1 MSSNPDGNVIH
12 VEFQQPAAQQVAAA
26 KQARN
31 QWPKISKHS
40 KKNGELVVTHP
51 FLANDNELDKTVVRH
66 LILDEP
72 FCTPHGAQ
80 GQAWADTAARLNKEV
95 NFATGACIFFPPI
108 TGPMLKTRFEAYM
121 KFAKEIKADVPFN
134 SGCDDEEEPG
144 EVQHS
149 IEEMHERYTSFMA
162 AKDDDKK
169 ATMASKKGEKIAAEM
184 IRHASLGMKP
194 TEEELE
200 VLPANMRGYDMKKK
214 KVSLSGSGGSSGN
227 SMRPSEATADS
238 IASLQDQL
246 VSRNQV
252 SAMKEENK
260 KRKFEIFQQKIDLE
274 NKRLEAEIDR
284 ENKRQEA
291 DKERREQESKN
302 NDAMRTLLL
311 AMASNFGQ
319 NISNMINK

>member
-1 MSSNPDGNVIH
+1 
-12 VEFQQPAAQQVAAA
+12 
-26 KQARN
+26 
-31 QWPKISKHS
+31 
-40 KKNGELVVTHP
+40 
-51 FLANDNELDKTVVRH
+51 
-66 LILDEP
+66 
-72 FCTPHGAQ
+72 
-80 GQAWADTAARLNKEV
+80 
-95 NFATGACIFFPPI
+95 
-108 TGPMLKTRFEAYM
+108 
-121 KFAKEIKADVPFN
+121 
-134 SGCDDEEEPG
+134 
-144 EVQHS
+144 
-149 IEEMHERYTSFMA
+149 MA

-184 IRHASLGMKP
+184 IRRASLGMKP

-246 VSRNQV
+246 ISRNQV

-319 NISNMINK
+319 NTTNMINK